1 MQISATQARLVTA
14 VSFASLA
21 APYLPVPFL
30 RAIAPPSRTRRPV
43 LTRAPL
49 FERLS
54 AVLAD
59 SIQTIEIRGVRD
71 PPASF
76 HARVYSVYGVGDCDE
91 DSDHQSLN

>member
-1 MQISATQARLVTA
+1 MQISATQERLVTA

-30 RAIAPPSRTRRPV
+30 RAIAPPSRRPV

-49 FERLS
+49 FQRLS

-59 SIQTIEIRGVRD
+59 CIQTTEIRGVRG

-76 HARVYSVYGVGDCDE
+76 HARVSSVYGVGDCDE

>member
-1 MQISATQARLVTA
+1 M
-14 VSFASLA
+14 A